1 MTETVLTS
9 GLSAVLTAAP
19 DIVGGGKGGSSV
31 QQDLDDLVIIRVSS
45 QNQRGDVGRE
55 GGGVGGYRLP
65 ALVKYKYLPIS
76 SVSDYR
82 GQLTQGSPS

>member
-1 MTETVLTS
+1 MGS
-9 GLSAVLTAAP
+9 GHH
-19 DIVGGGKGGSSV
+19 GSPI
-31 QQDLDDLVIIRVSS
+31 QQYLDYFVIIRVSR
-45 QNQRGDVGRE
+45 QDQRGDVGRE
-55 GGGVGGYRLP
+55 GRGVGGYRLP